1 MFFVF
6 LVKFNGE
13 FVVFGYD
20 VEEKYSEFVNDDVY
34 YGYYCF
40 KDFKMVFYENEVII
54 ICIKLV

>member
-34 YGYYCF
+34 YGYYFF

-54 ICIKLV
+54 ICIILV